1 MNNKLFK
8 LFIHSLLGVFLRLIF
23 YFSRYKEYLKSL
35 LIFESAPY
43 SYENLKENFI
53 INLYHKVSVKSTDN
67 NSFTNNPIQNNVN
80 DNYYYSS
87 YEFISK
93 PILLIYKFIRNY
105 QQFYILIFFIICDL
119 IIAYILSNLKF
130 KSQIIGINWDIEKN
144 KSLDNKEK
152 CETGLN
158 VGIFC
163 FYLYNPVSIT
173 TCISFNL
180 DVIYTMINLIFAYT
194 VNNVIISSLFAF
206 ISIIISPGYIIIT
219 VLYVVFLC
227 LHNMKKFRKNFIVI
241 LILVLSYLNLCK
253 DAKKSTENLYY
264 NYFWFKDIRP
274 NFGLLWVLLPSTFLK
289 NQDYT
294 LKMILIYQITLSL
307 AVLLIVYRLKDENYF
322 YKRSLVYILIFY
334 INHIFDRYPCE
345 NHQIIILCILL
356 QHYEI
361 IKVKILNLGIY
372 CAFASYTLIVC
383 RGFPYTHRRSG
394 SSNYLF
400 YQNLTYAVSQIMI
413 VMFSLTGINEFRLN
427 CKKGKD
433 EKNEE
438 DKNEEE
444 NEEKEEEENKEIE
457 MQNLNNNE
465 HLKKD

>member
-1 MNNKLFK
+1 MKNKLRK
-8 LFIHSLLGVFLRLIF
+8 LLVHSFLGTFLRIVF
-23 YFSRYKEYLKSL
+23 YYSGYKEYRII
-35 LIFESAPY
+35 IFESAPY

-53 INLYHKVSVKSTDN
+53 INLYHKISMKSTDN
-67 NSFTNNPIQNNVN
+67 NSFSSNQTQTNIN

-105 QQFYILIFFIICDL
+105 NQFYILIFFIICDL
-119 IIAYILSNLKF
+119 IIAYILSNLKY
-130 KSQIIGINWDIEKN
+130 KSQVVGIDLNLEKN
-144 KSLDNKEK
+144 KNLINKGKDEI
-152 CETGLN
+152 GLN
-158 VGIFC
+158 IGIFC
-163 FYLYNPVSIT
+163 LYLYNPVSIT

-180 DVIYTMINLIFAYT
+180 DVIYTLINLIFAYT
-194 VNNVIISSLFAF
+194 ANNIIISSLFAF
-206 ISIIISPGYIIIT
+206 ISIIISPGYIFIT
-219 VLYVVFLC
+219 VFYLLFLC
-227 LHNMKKFRKNFIVI
+227 LHNIKKFIKNIFIV
-241 LILVLSYLNLCK
+241 LVLVLTYLNLCK
-253 DAKKSTENLYY
+253 DAKKSTKNLYN

-289 NQDYT
+289 NQNYT
-294 LKMILIYQITLSL
+294 LDMVLIYQITLSL
-307 AVLLIVYRLKDENYF
+307 AVLLIVYKLKNENYF

-345 NHQIIILCILL
+345 NHQIVILCILL

-361 IKVKILNLGIY
+361 IKVKILNLGVY
-372 CAFASYTLIVC
+372 CAFASYSLIVC

-400 YQNLTYAVSQIMI
+400 YQNLTYLISQIMI
-413 VMFSLTGINEFRLN
+413 VMFSLTGINEYRLN

-433 EKNEE
+433 EKNEKE
-438 DKNEEE
+438 DNDDE
-444 NEEKEEEENKEIE
+444 NEEKEEEENKENE
-457 MQNLNNNE
+457 VNNLNNNE